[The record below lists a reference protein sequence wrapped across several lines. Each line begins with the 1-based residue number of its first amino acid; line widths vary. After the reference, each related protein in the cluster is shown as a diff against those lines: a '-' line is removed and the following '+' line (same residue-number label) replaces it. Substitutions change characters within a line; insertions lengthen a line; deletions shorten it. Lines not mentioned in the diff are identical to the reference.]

1 MRMDPNASFTGE
13 HEDQA
18 KQVYTIP
25 EIIFLLII
33 AAVIV
38 WLIIAAVIVWLAR

>member
-18 KQVYTIP
+18 KQVYTLP
-25 EIIFLLII
+25 EIIFLLIVVAVIVWLLI

-38 WLIIAAVIVWLAR
+38 GLAR

>member
-1 MRMDPNASFTGE
+1 MDPNASLTGE
-13 HEDQA
+13 HEDHA

-33 AAVIV
+33 AAVIA